1 MTIGERIKKLRT
13 DMGITQDEL
22 AVCAKTTKQT
32 IHKYEVGIIQ
42 NIPASKIKLLADRLQ
57 TTPAYLMGW
66 DGNAK
71 INTSALPDVPSPS
84 EVDPDQFVFDMY
96 RQLDK
101 EDKAE
106 IRGEMKHMLKSNKYS
121 KSNAS
126 YARIAA
132 KGQGTQRKTITDKQR
147 QAAFDALYNIDYNN
161 SEID

>member
-22 AVCAKTTKQT
+22 ASCAKTTKQT

-66 DGNAK
+66 EESAK
-71 INTSALPDVPSPS
+71 TSSYTLPEIKPPS
-84 EVDPDQFVFDMY
+84 EVDPDQFVLDMY
-96 RQLDK
+96 KKLDV

-106 IRGEMKHMLKSNKYS
+106 IRGEMKQMLKGSKYKKKKSDINAVFHTNSTDDDSAPLALQITTS
-121 KSNAS
+121 KN
-126 YARIAA
+126 
-132 KGQGTQRKTITDKQR
+132 
-147 QAAFDALYNIDYNN
+147 
-161 SEID
+161 